1 MNVNSVTSLSQSS
14 YLTYKTGQ
22 SNRAFYSISTS
33 LYRSKDD
40 DTSDLRS
47 TFLATDQYSSSHS
60 TKLLEDA
67 LTKRLAEQK
76 QTLATLKDYSEKSN
90 KFYSKFF
97 PTMSDLKTSANTL
110 AGTDFSASDKSSI
123 VKNVKQFASDYNNA
137 VEFLANNASTST
149 GLLKLSISFS
159 NTKFNSRAYGSI
171 GIKVD
176 TSGRLSV
183 DEAKFTDSLTDDP
196 DKVNQLIGGSHGLA
210 AKTMSQTKIALTNT
224 NNLVPFP
231 TISKKAYNSIT
242 QSMLFNIFA

>member
-14 YLTYKTGQ
+14 YLTYKTGR
-22 SNRAFYSISTS
+22 SNRAFFSISTS
-33 LYRSKDD
+33 LYRSKND

-47 TFLATDQYSSSHS
+47 TFFTADQYSSSRN
-60 TKLLEDA
+60 TNLLEDA

-76 QTLATLKDYSEKSN
+76 QTLATLKAYSEKSD

-97 PTMSDLKTSANTL
+97 PTMSNLKTSANTL
-110 AGTDFSASDKSSI
+110 ADTDFSASDKSSI
-123 VKNVKQFASDYNNA
+123 MKDVKQFTSDYNST
-137 VEFLANNASTST
+137 VDFLANNASTST

-159 NTKFNSRAYGSI
+159 STKFNSRAYGSI

-183 DEAKFTDSLTDDP
+183 DEAKFAASLADAP
-196 DKVNQLIGGSHGLA
+196 DQVNQLIGGSHGLA
-210 AKTMSQTKIALTNT
+210 AKTMRQTKIALTNT
-224 NNLVPFP
+224 NNLVPLP
-231 TISKKAYNSIT
+231 TISKKAYNSVT